1 MNIRDLFYGNLFYD
15 NLFYDNYININIMS
29 SSQYLHSNPLAE
41 HNSGIA
47 LSSKE
52 VPLGGT
58 GNMYM
63 GQGGRAFVQGGGGA
77 SQFYSSDV
85 GNTEN
90 AHARGSYAPVTVGSN
105 SIARGGGKKRN
116 VRNVCKSVRGKKKC
130 GKLCNSKCKSCRN
143 TRMSRRRR
151 RRSSRS
157 RSRSRSQQRGG
168 NAAYSIA
175 GAGTD
180 VTRSTTALANPAP
193 YTAYNSCH
201 PVA

>member
-1 MNIRDLFYGNLFYD
+1 
-15 NLFYDNYININIMS
+15 MS

-47 LSSKE
+47 LSSKD
-52 VPLGGT
+52 VPVPVGGT

-63 GQGGRAFVQGGGGA
+63 GQAGRAFVQGGGGA

-105 SIARGGGKKRN
+105 SIARGGGKKSK
-116 VRNVCKSVRGKKKC
+116 VRKVRKVRKSVSGKKKC
-130 GKLCNSKCKSCRN
+130 DCDIVTGFGGGRKSRRSSGTCRMRNSKCKSCRN
-143 TRMSRRRR
+143 KRMSRSRRR
-151 RRSSRS
+151 NSRK
-157 RSRSRSQQRGG
+157 QQYGG
-168 NAAYSIA
+168 SNAAYSIA

-193 YTAYNSCH
+193 YMAYNSCH

>member
-1 MNIRDLFYGNLFYD
+1 M
-15 NLFYDNYININIMS
+15 

-47 LSSKE
+47 LSSKQ
-52 VPLGGT
+52 VPTGGT

-63 GQGGRAFVQGGGGA
+63 GQAGRAFVQGGGGM
-77 SQFYSSDV
+77 SQFHSFDGGKPEDAY
-85 GNTEN
+85 
-90 AHARGSYAPVTVGSN
+90 ARGSYAPVSVGHN
-105 SIARGGGKKRN
+105 SVTRGGGKRN
-116 VRNVCKSVRGKKKC
+116 GRKARKTAGRGKKKC
-130 GKLCNSKCKSCRN
+130 DCDIVTGFGGRGGRGRRSSRTCRMSNSKCKSCRN
-143 TRMSRRRR
+143 KRMSRRRR
-151 RRSSRS
+151 SG
-157 RSRSRSQQRGG
+157 QRGG
-168 NAAYSIA
+168 NAAYSVA